1 MVPKILFL
9 LAELELINAFK
20 EVVSLKLSSEVLEN
34 KLLKHHVARQPI
46 LDAKKKL
53 FAYEL
58 LYRDSEE
65 NAFPINTSDEQATS
79 RLFFNTLMLVGFEKL
94 TAKQRAFINLSTD
107 ALLNDFPKLL
117 NPSDTV
123 IEIVERASNISL
135 IAQRVKDLKKDG
147 YVFALDD
154 YDGDPKWRP
163 LLELMTY
170 VKLEIDDPVE
180 KTNAHIKEL
189 KCEFPNIKII
199 VERIETYEQ
208 FKVLE
213 GSGCDYFQGYFFARP
228 EMVVYSGVE
237 PSKVTVFEL
246 LRCTAKEHLCFE
258 EVHQRVA
265 KDVAIT
271 ARILKLANVR
281 IGNAN
286 LHITSIPQAVVYL
299 GEDTI
304 RQFVRVLALSE
315 LGLEKPSELT
325 KLALVRAQSMALIL
339 TKVDKSLSQQGYLV
353 GLFSVLDAILD
364 TELSVIIKEFTFD
377 SIITDA
383 LISLRGNL
391 GECLKLVKLIEK
403 KDYSEV
409 KFVVSKMD
417 SELTVEDVY
426 SFTLDA
432 MLYSDEILD
441 AIAE

>member
-1 MVPKILFL
+1 MKP
-9 LAELELINAFK
+9 
-20 EVVSLKLSSEVLEN
+20 SSKVNED

-46 LDAKKKL
+46 LNIKKEL

-65 NAFPINTSDEQATS
+65 NVYPINISDEQATS
-79 RLFFNTLMLVGFEKL
+79 RLFFNTLMLVDFEKL

-117 NPSDTV
+117 NSADTV

-135 IAQRVKDLKKDG
+135 ITQRVKDLKKGG

-154 YDGDPKWRP
+154 YDGDVKWLP
-163 LLELMTY
+163 LLKLVTY

-180 KTNAHIKEL
+180 KTNVRIKEL
-189 KCEFPNIKII
+189 KCEFPDIKII

-228 EMVVYSGVE
+228 EMVVYSGIE

-271 ARILKLANVR
+271 ARILKLANFR

-325 KLALVRAQSMALIL
+325 KLALMRAQLMLLIL
-339 TKVDKSLSQQGYLV
+339 KKVDKNLSQQGYLV

-364 TELSVIIKEFTFD
+364 TELSIIIKEFTFD

-383 LISLRGNL
+383 LLFSKGSL
-391 GECLKLVKLIEK
+391 GECLKLVRLIEEK
-403 KDYSEV
+403 EYSQLKPIV
-409 KFVVSKMD
+409 LKMNSD
-417 SELTVEDVY
+417 LTVEDVY

-432 MLYSDEILD
+432 MLYSDEILE

>member
-1 MVPKILFL
+1 LV
-9 LAELELINAFK
+9 NVFK
-20 EVVSLKLSSEVLEN
+20 EVVSLKPSSKVHED

-46 LDAKKKL
+46 LNIKKEL

-65 NAFPINTSDEQATS
+65 NVYPINISDEQATS
-79 RLFFNTLMLVGFEKL
+79 RLFFNTLMLVDFEKL

-117 NPSDTV
+117 NPADTV

-154 YDGDPKWRP
+154 YDGDVKWLP
-163 LLELMTY
+163 LLKLVTY
-170 VKLEIDDPVE
+170 VKLEIDDPIE
-180 KTNAHIKEL
+180 KTNVRIKEL
-189 KCEFPNIKII
+189 KCEFPDIKII

-228 EMVVYSGVE
+228 EMVVYSGIE

-271 ARILKLANVR
+271 ARILKLANFR

-325 KLALVRAQSMALIL
+325 KLALMRAQSMLLIL
-339 TKVDKSLSQQGYLV
+339 KKVDKNLSQQGYLV

-364 TELSVIIKEFTFD
+364 AELSIIIKEFTFD

-383 LISLRGNL
+383 LLFSKGSL
-391 GECLKLVKLIEK
+391 GECLKLVRLIEK
-403 KDYSEV
+403 KEYSQLKPIV
-409 KFVVSKMD
+409 LKMNSD
-417 SELTVEDVY
+417 LTVEDVY

-432 MLYSDEILD
+432 MLYSDEVLE